1 LYSNSQ
7 QQYFTSPAVP
17 NMKTSLQEFVVGI
30 PISSEANPVDRSLKR
45 YLPDP
50 ASQYDNPSRESV
62 SLTSKHSKN
71 LVIAGSSDSVLNR
84 KNKPGKKRDSLV
96 HGVREH
102 GKY

>member
-1 LYSNSQ
+1 
-7 QQYFTSPAVP
+7 
-17 NMKTSLQEFVVGI
+17 MKTSLQEFVVGI

-62 SLTSKHSKN
+62 FLTSKHSKN
-71 LVIAGSSDSVLNR
+71 LVIAGSADSVLNM
-84 KNKPGKKRDSLV
+84 KNKPGKKRDSLA
-96 HGVREH
+96 HGIREH